1 MLVRVPLE
9 KKERKTGREKRLIV
23 LSTSGEQLFLSLIF
37 LSASGK

>member
-9 KKERKTGREKRLIV
+9 KKERKTGREKADV